1 MVKPPSTAFLDV
13 LVGVF
18 GGAGRKSGP
27 KKRLKN
33 RRAIPIIQRW
43 FHAMTPPAVPL
54 PRVESPCI
62 NVCTLD
68 AQKVCIGCG
77 RTIEEIAVWSRL
89 GDEER
94 RAVCEQARRRNQSRK
109 QSISSSEV

>member
-1 MVKPPSTAFLDV
+1 MTSPAF
-13 LVGVF
+13 
-18 GGAGRKSGP
+18 
-27 KKRLKN
+27 
-33 RRAIPIIQRW
+33 
-43 FHAMTPPAVPL
+43 PL
-54 PRVESPCI
+54 PRVDSPCV

-89 GDEER
+89 SDEER
-94 RAVCEQARRRNQSRK
+94 RAVCERAQSRNQSRK

>member
-1 MVKPPSTAFLDV
+1 
-13 LVGVF
+13 
-18 GGAGRKSGP
+18 
-27 KKRLKN
+27 
-33 RRAIPIIQRW
+33 
-43 FHAMTPPAVPL
+43 MTPPAIP

-89 GDEER
+89 GDDER
-94 RAVCEQARRRNQSRK
+94 RAVCQQAASRK
-109 QSISSSEV
+109 QSMVSSEV

>member
-1 MVKPPSTAFLDV
+1 
-13 LVGVF
+13 
-18 GGAGRKSGP
+18 
-27 KKRLKN
+27 
-33 RRAIPIIQRW
+33 
-43 FHAMTPPAVPL
+43 MTPAVPL
-54 PRVESPCI
+54 PSIESPCI

-94 RAVCEQARRRNQSRK
+94 RAVCERAQGRNQSRNQSPK
-109 QSISSSEV
+109 QSPSSSEV

>member
-1 MVKPPSTAFLDV
+1 
-13 LVGVF
+13 
-18 GGAGRKSGP
+18 
-27 KKRLKN
+27 
-33 RRAIPIIQRW
+33 
-43 FHAMTPPAVPL
+43 MTPPAVPL
-54 PRVESPCI
+54 PRIDSPCI

-94 RAVCEQARRRNQSRK
+94 RAVCERAESRNQSRN
-109 QSISSSEV
+109 QSNSFPEV

>member
-1 MVKPPSTAFLDV
+1 
-13 LVGVF
+13 
-18 GGAGRKSGP
+18 
-27 KKRLKN
+27 
-33 RRAIPIIQRW
+33 
-43 FHAMTPPAVPL
+43 MTPPALPQ

-89 GDEER
+89 DDEER
-94 RAVCEQARRRNQSRK
+94 RAVCELAQSRNQGRKQSRK
-109 QSISSSEV
+109 QSNSSSEG

>member
-1 MVKPPSTAFLDV
+1 
-13 LVGVF
+13 
-18 GGAGRKSGP
+18 
-27 KKRLKN
+27 
-33 RRAIPIIQRW
+33 
-43 FHAMTPPAVPL
+43 MTPPAFSL
-54 PRVESPCI
+54 PRVESPCV

-94 RAVCEQARRRNQSRK
+94 RAVCQQAAHRK
-109 QSISSSEV
+109 QSRSSSEV

>member
-1 MVKPPSTAFLDV
+1 
-13 LVGVF
+13 
-18 GGAGRKSGP
+18 
-27 KKRLKN
+27 
-33 RRAIPIIQRW
+33 
-43 FHAMTPPAVPL
+43 MTPPAVPL

-68 AQKVCIGCG
+68 AQKVCVGCG

-94 RAVCEQARRRNQSRK
+94 RAVCERAEGRNRSRQ
-109 QSISSSEV
+109 QSIPSPEV

>member
-1 MVKPPSTAFLDV
+1 
-13 LVGVF
+13 
-18 GGAGRKSGP
+18 
-27 KKRLKN
+27 
-33 RRAIPIIQRW
+33 
-43 FHAMTPPAVPL
+43 MTPPAFPL
-54 PRVESPCI
+54 PRVESPCV

-94 RAVCEQARRRNQSRK
+94 RAVCLQAAHRK
-109 QSISSSEV
+109 QSRSSSEV

>member
-1 MVKPPSTAFLDV
+1 
-13 LVGVF
+13 
-18 GGAGRKSGP
+18 
-27 KKRLKN
+27 
-33 RRAIPIIQRW
+33 
-43 FHAMTPPAVPL
+43 MTPPAVPL

-89 GDEER
+89 DDDER
-94 RAVCEQARRRNQSRK
+94 RAVCERAEGRK
-109 QSISSSEV
+109 QGRQQSISPSEV

>member
-1 MVKPPSTAFLDV
+1 
-13 LVGVF
+13 
-18 GGAGRKSGP
+18 
-27 KKRLKN
+27 
-33 RRAIPIIQRW
+33 
-43 FHAMTPPAVPL
+43 MTPPPASL
-54 PRVESPCI
+54 PRVESPCV

-89 GDEER
+89 GDDER
-94 RAVCEQARRRNQSRK
+94 RAVCQRAAHRK

>member
-1 MVKPPSTAFLDV
+1 
-13 LVGVF
+13 
-18 GGAGRKSGP
+18 
-27 KKRLKN
+27 
-33 RRAIPIIQRW
+33 
-43 FHAMTPPAVPL
+43 MTPAVPL
-54 PRVESPCI
+54 PLVESPCV

-68 AQKVCIGCG
+68 RHQVCIGCG

-94 RAVCEQARRRNQSRK
+94 RAVCERAERRK

>member
-1 MVKPPSTAFLDV
+1 MTHPAF
-13 LVGVF
+13 
-18 GGAGRKSGP
+18 
-27 KKRLKN
+27 
-33 RRAIPIIQRW
+33 
-43 FHAMTPPAVPL
+43 PL

-94 RAVCEQARRRNQSRK
+94 RAVCQQAAHRK
-109 QSISSSEV
+109 QSRSSSEV

>member
-1 MVKPPSTAFLDV
+1 
-13 LVGVF
+13 
-18 GGAGRKSGP
+18 
-27 KKRLKN
+27 
-33 RRAIPIIQRW
+33 
-43 FHAMTPPAVPL
+43 MTPPAVPL
-54 PRVESPCI
+54 PRIESPCI

-94 RAVCEQARRRNQSRK
+94 RAVCERAQERNQSRNQSRK
-109 QSISSSEV
+109 QSIST